1 MWFKN
6 LLLYRLTKPFTHT
19 QEQLEDALSAFAF
32 KPCGSQDL
40 SQLGWVSPL
49 GKQGTA
55 LTHSANNELLLCV
68 KKEEKILPSP
78 VIREALQEKIESSE
92 AEQQRSLK
100 KAEKQALKD
109 DIIQQLLPRAF
120 TRHNLT
126 FAWISPDGGFICVDA
141 SSARKADELL
151 GLLRK
156 SLGSLPIVP
165 VSLET
170 PADVT
175 MTDWLKEGKAPNGFE
190 LGSEAEF
197 RSALEHGGIIRAKE
211 QDLLSD
217 EITAHLEADK
227 MVTKLALTYADNLSF
242 VLTDEVALKRL
253 KFADEL
259 LEENDD
265 IDNED
270 PLARFDADF
279 ALMCGELSQFLPA
292 LYEALG
298 GLQATE

>member
-6 LLLYRLTKPFTHT
+6 LLVYRLTKPFSHT
-19 QEQLEDALSAFAF
+19 QEQLENALQAFSF

-49 GKQGTA
+49 GKQGQT
-55 LTHSANNELLLCV
+55 LSHSANNELLICV
-68 KKEEKILPSP
+68 KKEEKILPAT
-78 VIREALQEKIESSE
+78 VVRDALQEKVEHQES
-92 AEQQRSLK
+92 EQQRALK

-109 DIIQQLLPRAF
+109 DIVQQLLPRAF
-120 TRHNLT
+120 TRHAFT
-126 FAWISPDGGFICVDA
+126 FAWVSPDGNFIAVDA
-141 SSARKADELL
+141 ASSRKAEELL

-156 SLGSLPIVP
+156 SLGSLPVVP
-165 VSLET
+165 LNLST

-175 MTDWLKEGKAPNGFE
+175 MTDWLNQGDLPKGFE
-190 LGSEAEF
+190 LGDEAEL
-197 RSALEHGGIIRAKE
+197 RSALEHGGIIRCKE

-217 EITAHLEADK
+217 EIAAHLAADK
-227 MVTKLALTYADNLSF
+227 MVTKLALNYADNLSF
-242 VLTDEVALKRL
+242 VLGDDLALKRL

-265 IDNED
+265 ITSDD

-279 ALMCGELSQFLPA
+279 TLLCAELRQFIPA
-292 LYEALG
+292 LIEALG
-298 GLQATE
+298 GEQVTE